1 MITFVNDSGVIEVT
15 DTLVSPPIIDR
26 WLKDMLRIEQYVDI
40 IRFTGTLDDA
50 PGRKEYQLADEAT
63 AIAERQTLYEYL
75 EDYGGGVAPS
85 DSYQGQMGRTTSGVV
100 NIATAGTYQ
109 ATGLIGTLDTVISD
123 GIELSTTD
131 QLGLKN
137 VSGKTV
143 DFKIFA
149 SADIEAG
156 NNRILGIILA
166 KNGTTIAE
174 TECRAPT
181 GVGTSF
187 AKLFT
192 NWIIPMADGD
202 QVTMYVTNH
211 TTSGNITIDRCRMLA
226 ITSGGVSGGGGGG
239 STLEIL
245 DNGVSVDA
253 NVDEINF
260 KDSIVTQTAPGKVDV
275 TVEGYNT
282 FLYEFYNY

>member
-15 DTLVSPPIIDR
+15 DTSVSPPIIER

-40 IRFTGTLDDA
+40 IRFTGTLEDA
-50 PGRKEYQLADEAT
+50 PGRKEYQLTDEST

-75 EDYGGGVAPS
+75 EDYGGGGAPS

-109 ATGLIGTLDTVISD
+109 ATGLIGTLDTVVSD
-123 GIELSTTD
+123 GIALSTTD
-131 QLGLKN
+131 QLGLRN

-149 SADIEAG
+149 SADIDA
-156 NNRILGIILA
+156 NNNKILGIILA
-166 KNGTTIAE
+166 KNGVTIAE

-181 GVGTSF
+181 GVGTTF

-211 TTSGNITIDRCRMLA
+211 TTSGTITIDRCRMLA
-226 ITSGGVSGGGGGG
+226 ITSGGVSSGGQGAGSGQIIDGGDRMIGNE
-239 STLEIL
+239 L
-245 DNGVSVDA
+245 VDCGLR
-253 NVDEINF
+253 I
-260 KDSIVTQTAPGKVDV
+260 
-275 TVEGYNT
+275 
-282 FLYEFYNY
+282 